1 MGRRA
6 CGCHA
11 ETQRYCREWR
21 RLARQS
27 QAAFDLYATG
37 GLTWDEYQFF
47 VEEVIAHAATW

>member
-11 ETQRYCREWR
+11 ETQQYCREWH

-47 VEEVIAHAATW
+47 VEELIAHVAE